1 MRIWFKIFNRK
12 VYLATTLI
20 QRFIFVMHLILM
32 LQYIFGSSCL
42 VLYALLLLFLI
53 KRGEKNTKS

>member
-32 LQYIFGSSCL
+32 LQYIFGSSYL